1 MILFRLRWLIS
12 LALVLSAT
20 TASAQTVV
28 FWPQPVP
35 LVVGRLDPWPGG
47 FVTLQSSPGVYISV
61 QPDGRLETRTA
72 VGGWE
77 LATRIGTSV
86 LRFDGA
92 GTPRFLFIQEPTPP
106 PIVKPDPT
114 IPPPNIRTEDRA
126 QVDLRVTW
134 WLTYFAHPEHHDW
147 WMAAIFDE
155 LYHEG
160 HAVGW
165 TADLYWPGKM
175 HDEYGK
181 PLP

>member
-1 MILFRLRWLIS
+1 MIVTLKT
-12 LALVLSAT
+12 AHGYLSFQPP
-20 TASAQTVV
+20 SDGVSVRVEYRDTVGS
-28 FWPQPVP
+28 WERIE
-35 LVVGRLDPWPGG
+35 LEG
-47 FVTLQSSPGVYISV
+47 FVCP
-61 QPDGRLETRTA
+61 PD
-72 VGGWE
+72 V
-77 LATRIGTSV
+77 V
-86 LRFDGA
+86 
-92 GTPRFLFIQEPTPP
+92 
-106 PIVKPDPT
+106 VKPDPT